1 MAEGPL
7 LDSYSPDT
15 LERIMDGVLQ
25 LESGQRSLMELE
37 DEIFGIA
44 IKNYTAKG
52 EDEISLKIGK
62 PILSN
67 AARCEQ

>member
-44 IKNYTAKG
+44 IKNYTPKG
-52 EDEISLKIGK
+52 EHEISLEVGK
-62 PILSN
+62 TLLSN
-67 AARCEQ
+67 TAHCEQ